1 MDVINILLYDDQG
14 VTYFGLGNMPGL
26 LEALLEHCRASLIA
40 MFGITEDLE
49 VNTDGEGEKRS
60 RKRGRTLEEA
70 RTKPWFE
77 QMKTVDGEDA
87 KTRSIEFDLGNA
99 SSIDP
104 SDKCTVLSMTPE
116 DFTKRPRFVD
126 EDVRIDERE
135 DELFVTDNDRSWDT
149 FDSGFEG
156 GMSHWMNGGGNST
169 SHIVTHFAADL
180 GKATFA
186 RKIKDSP
193 TIKPRVEKKIEAK
206 VVGDDLKKESEM
218 EVESDDT
225 EEEVVEDIVD
235 KIHRLTGIVL
245 RDPAQARKRWKLES
259 LEDEN
264 YVRDEPSLQLISEA
278 DDNLGKRAVCIT
290 TILRNLSFVP
300 GNEHELSKNPTL
312 LAIIGRLLLLHHW
325 YPNRPSKQRNY
336 DRGEEEESAES
347 CTSLTGEDEWWW
359 DYLHVIRENVMVILA
374 NISGALDLEPF
385 EEEISRPIF
394 DGLLEWAVSSSAY
407 AQDPFPNVGPMSS
420 VSPQRCAIEA
430 LCKLCLLETN
440 VDLMLSTPPFW
451 RLEKLTKMLAKKL
464 YRYEDQVLR
473 EFSINMLYYL
483 SSADTGVSRTIAQ
496 SDTTVSLL
504 LSFIEQAEQNAMV
517 IAQQH
522 GVNALRDNPDSMGTS
537 LDMLRRA
544 ANTLSSLSRHKD
556 NIPLL
561 VRQEQRLLSLVM
573 SQILDQGVA
582 AILSNVL
589 FNIGANAAP
598 PPPPPS
604 LPKTPPP
611 SPRRITSEV
620 SPFPIPEP
628 TKTVA
633 TVEKKLEDATT
644 TETVQAVKETVKPA
658 VETVKEVEKSVETAE
673 NTDSPAKTVA
683 TVTNLV
689 EPTKETAS
697 SESAET
703 VANSAEVVENSKET
717 VKNSVETVENS
728 VETVEKSVETVEKS
742 VVTVEKSVESTTAAE
757 AASKSADAE
766 SESAVAQT

>member
-1 MDVINILLYDDQG
+1 MNFPLGTVEATPPYMMKRRKYTKVDIQPVDGWRLVMALRSGLLMESTWALDVINILLYDDNG

-26 LEALLEHCRASLIA
+26 LEALLEHWRAALIT

-49 VNTDGEGEKRS
+49 VYEDHTAEKRTRKRS
-60 RKRGRTLEEA
+60 RAIEADKKRR
-70 RTKPWFE
+70 WFE
-77 QMKTVDGEDA
+77 RKKSVE
-87 KTRSIEFDLGNA
+87 SEEEFSHSFDLGKSDNV
-99 SSIDP
+99 DL
-104 SDKCTVLSMTPE
+104 SDKVVVLSGITD

-135 DELFVTDNDRSWDT
+135 DELFVTDENRNWDK
-149 FDSGFEG
+149 FDTGYES
-156 GMSHWMNGGGNST
+156 GMSHWLNGGGNT
-169 SHIVTHFAADL
+169 TDHIVTHFAADL
-180 GKATFA
+180 GKAVFTIP
-186 RKIKDSP
+186 IKDST
-193 TIKPRVEKKIEAK
+193 TIKPKKENVVEKTTKIYDVKIEDSGNSYELA
-206 VVGDDLKKESEM
+206 EEPAC
-218 EVESDDT
+218 
-225 EEEVVEDIVD
+225 EEEAQEDIVS
-235 KIHRLTGIVL
+235 KIHRLTGILL
-245 RDPAQARKRWKLES
+245 RDPDSARKRWNKDN

-278 DDNLGKRAVCIT
+278 EDNLGKRAVCVS

-300 GNEHELSKNPTL
+300 GNEYELSRNATL
-312 LAIIGRLLLLHHW
+312 LATIGKLLLLHHW
-325 YPNRPSKQRNY
+325 YPSRPPKQRNY

-385 EEEISRPIF
+385 EEDISRPIL

-407 AQDPFPNVGPMSS
+407 AQDPFPNVGPGSP

-430 LCKLCLLETN
+430 LCKLCLLESN
-440 VDLMLSTPPFW
+440 VDLMLTTPPFW

-473 EFSINMLYYL
+473 EFSINLLYYL
-483 SSADTGVSRTIAQ
+483 SAADTGISRTIAL

-544 ANTLSSLSRHKD
+544 ANTLNHLSRHKD
-556 NIPLL
+556 NIQLL

-582 AILSNVL
+582 SILSHVL
-589 FNIGANAAP
+589 FNIGVHSVP

-604 LPKTPPP
+604 LPTTPPP
-611 SPRRITSEV
+611 V
-620 SPFPIPEP
+620 SANTVFEPI
-628 TKTVA
+628 
-633 TVEKKLEDATT
+633 D
-644 TETVQAVKETVKPA
+644 KEMK
-658 VETVKEVEKSVETAE
+658 
-673 NTDSPAKTVA
+673 AK
-683 TVTNLV
+683 
-689 EPTKETAS
+689 
-697 SESAET
+697 AET
-703 VANSAEVVENSKET
+703 
-717 VKNSVETVENS
+717 
-728 VETVEKSVETVEKS
+728 
-742 VVTVEKSVESTTAAE
+742 
-757 AASKSADAE
+757 
-766 SESAVAQT
+766 